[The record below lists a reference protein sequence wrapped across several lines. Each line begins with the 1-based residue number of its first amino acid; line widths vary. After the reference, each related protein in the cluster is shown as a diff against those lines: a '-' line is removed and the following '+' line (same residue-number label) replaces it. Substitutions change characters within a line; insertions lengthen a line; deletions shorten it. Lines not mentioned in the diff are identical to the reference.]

1 MADRCFNHS
10 VAAHVKGVPQAR
22 GARRLLSVLL
32 SGLLAAG
39 VPAVTVLAVLG
50 LPVVPGLH
58 GPRAAAMVLPAA
70 PSPPALAGTSVEAG
84 PEVNAKGAEL
94 ADMTTGH
101 TMWTFSPNAK
111 RPMGSITK
119 VMTALIVI
127 EAGHLNRKLTVTR
140 AVIRYVRKDWASS
153 AGLIRGDVLT
163 VRQLLEAMLL
173 PSGCDA
179 AYMLAT
185 AYGPGRPAFIKKMNA
200 MAAKI
205 GMTRTH
211 FTSFDGM
218 PYPTEHSTYSTPH
231 DLVLL
236 GEQAMKLPLF
246 RKIVAQQQYK
256 VRRTRLHHSYVWGT
270 TNHLVGSYRG
280 ALGIKT
286 GDTKAAGNCLLFAAR
301 RDGHTLVGVVLHA
314 NPSDNF
320 DATFGAARRIL
331 NWGFASLSH

>member
-1 MADRCFNHS
+1 MVSRCFNHT
-10 VAAHVKGVPQAR
+10 VAAYVKGAQQAR
-22 GARRLLSVLL
+22 GARRLLSVLRTR
-32 SGLLAAG
+32 LLATG
-39 VPAVTVLAVLG
+39 LPAVAVLAVLG
-50 LPVVPGLH
+50 LPSVPGLD
-58 GPRAAAMVLPAA
+58 GSRAAAMVMPAA
-70 PSPPALAGTSVEAG
+70 ASAGLSADTG
-84 PEVNAKGAEL
+84 PLVNAKGAEL
-94 ADMTTGH
+94 ADMTSGN
-101 TMWTFSPNAK
+101 TMWTVSPNAR
-111 RPMGSITK
+111 RPMGSVTK

-140 AVIRYVRKDWASS
+140 AVIRYVRRDGASS

-200 MAAKI
+200 MAATL

-246 RKIVAQQQYK
+246 RKIVAE
-256 VRRTRLHHSYVWGT
+256 RRYVLRQTALHHRYVWYT
-270 TNHLVGSYRG
+270 TNHLLRSYPG

-286 GDTKAAGNCLLFAAR
+286 GDTRAAGNCLLFAAR
-301 RDGHTLVGVVLHA
+301 RDGHTLIGVLLHA

-320 DATFGAARRIL
+320 DATFAAARRIL
-331 NWGFASLSH
+331 NWGFAKISG